1 MNEIKIYDTVL
12 YLYPTFALISLD
24 HIFYDIE
31 FTRTISVASL
41 VRVGFHC
48 VWIRMATEITQIR
61 TFILNVAN
69 NDNYQFRR
77 RIRNCHF
84 GHLFSFRNKCSLQK
98 EKNLCLLKWDFKSLS
113 LPFRL
118 IKTFI
123 FLANI
128 TSIRWICFFWCKWNL
143 WDQAMISMKC
153 MNLYFVCKRWISW
166 SSYSTQWCY
175 H

>member
-77 RIRNCHF
+77 RIRNCRF
-84 GHLFSFRNKCSLQK
+84 GHLFSFGNKCSLQNRWKK
-98 EKNLCLLKWDFKSLS
+98 EFMSSKI
-113 LPFRL
+113 RL

-166 SSYSTQWCY
+166 SSYSTQWFY